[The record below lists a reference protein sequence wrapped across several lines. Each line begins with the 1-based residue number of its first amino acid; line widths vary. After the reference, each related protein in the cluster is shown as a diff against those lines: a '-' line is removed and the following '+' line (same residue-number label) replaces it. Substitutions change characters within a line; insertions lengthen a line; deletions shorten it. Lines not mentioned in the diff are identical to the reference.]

1 MTALL
6 SALIGYILGSIAS
19 GLLLVKLVCGID
31 IRRYGSHN
39 IGATNVFRTVGAR
52 MATFVLLA
60 DLLKGM
66 LALYLVNR
74 FVSPDLTDLLIC
86 AACAIL
92 GHSFSWM
99 CGFKGGKGVAT
110 GLGILLYLCPEVAVF
125 SLTVWLATVFVTRYV
140 SLGSVLAAG
149 VAPLSAWKL
158 GYDWRLVAFLG
169 ACAAVVI
176 LRHYQ
181 NMRRLLNGTE
191 SKIHEG
197 HLSSKK

>member
-1 MTALL
+1 MTALI
-6 SALIGYILGSIAS
+6 SAVIGYVFGSIAS

-31 IRRYGSHN
+31 IRQYGSHN

-52 MATFVLLA
+52 MASFVLLC
-60 DLLKGM
+60 DLVKGM

-74 FVSPDLTDLLIC
+74 FVSGDLTDLLIC

-140 SLGSVLAAG
+140 SLGSVLAAFA
-149 VAPLSAWKL
+149 APLSAWYL
-158 GYDWRLVAFLG
+158 GYDTRLVGFL
-169 ACAAVVI
+169 AVCAAVVI
-176 LRHYQ
+176 ARHYQ
-181 NMRRLLNGTE
+181 NMQRLLHGTE

-197 HLSSKK
+197 HLKTK